1 MLATTAFRV
10 AALTVGVFLIAAAA
24 LSALLFW
31 QMNRVVTQQVLD
43 GLAGEAAVLQR
54 QAGDDGLDAL
64 AKAVS
69 LRSQPSGVGLYYLQG
84 RGGEKL
90 AGNLSRI
97 PPELDGSGR
106 GAVFNYDADGLGG
119 GDAGRPGGGRRLAVA
134 LDIQVGSGRLIVGR
148 DIDEQRRLMVDVRN
162 IAIGGFGLLALCGLA
177 AGLAIGWMV
186 LRRVDAMTESSRAI
200 MSGDLSQR
208 LPQSGTGDELDRLAA
223 SLNAMLERIEQLMN
237 GMKEISDN
245 IAHDLKTPV
254 NRLRVRAEAA
264 LRDPSGEPGYRAGL
278 EKVIETADDIIKTF
292 NALLLIARLESGTL
306 EDANEEFDAGELL
319 RDVVELYEPV
329 AEEAGLGI
337 DASGVGLL
345 RLSGNRQLIVQAVAN
360 LIDNAIKYSV
370 QNVEAVSSDKG
381 CVDCVTTKLAPVEVR
396 LLAAHGFGE
405 IVVGD
410 HGPGIDAAD
419 RERVLKRFIRLDK
432 SRSKPGTGLGLSLV
446 CAVARLHGGKVTLAD
461 NNPGLRI
468 SLFLPLAAAPSG
480 QSNRSASS

>member
-43 GLAGEAAVLQR
+43 GLAVEAELLQR
-54 QAGDDGLDAL
+54 QAKTDGLVAL
-64 AKAVS
+64 AQAVN
-69 LRSQPSGVGLYYLQG
+69 LRSQPSGVGLYYLEG

-106 GAVFNYDADGLGG
+106 GAVFTFDADVIGSDTVGQSGALQ
-119 GDAGRPGGGRRLAVA
+119 RLAVA
-134 LDIQVGSGRLIVGR
+134 LDIRAGDGRLIVGR
-148 DIDEQRRLMVDVRN
+148 DIDEQRRLIVDVRN

-177 AGLAIGWMV
+177 AGLAIGFMV

-223 SLNAMLERIEQLMN
+223 SLNAMLERIEQLLN

-254 NRLRVRAEAA
+254 NRLRVRAEVA
-264 LRDPSGEPGYRAGL
+264 LRDPSGAPGYRAGL

-292 NALLLIARLESGTL
+292 NALLLIARLEAGTL
-306 EDANEEFDAGELL
+306 EDATEEFDAGDLL

-329 AEEAGLGI
+329 AEEAGLVI
-337 DASGVGLL
+337 DAADVGSL
-345 RLSGNRQLIVQAVAN
+345 RLKGNRQLIVQAVAN
-360 LIDNAIKYSV
+360 LIDNAIKYSA
-370 QNVEAVSSDKG
+370 QRVEASTMAGGDG
-381 CVDCVTTKLAPVEVR
+381 HDMAMDAAPVEVR
-396 LLAAHGFGE
+396 LVASNGFGE
-405 IVVGD
+405 IIVGD
-410 HGPGIDAAD
+410 HGPGIEAAD
-419 RERVLKRFIRLDK
+419 RERVLKRFVRLDK

-446 CAVARLHGGKVTLAD
+446 CAVARLHGGEVALSD
-461 NNPGLRI
+461 NNPGLKV
-468 SLFLPLAAAPSG
+468 SLLLPL
-480 QSNRSASS
+480 

>member
-43 GLAGEAAVLQR
+43 GLAVEAALLQR
-54 QAGDDGLDAL
+54 QAGNDGLDAL

-119 GDAGRPGGGRRLAVA
+119 GEGRLGDGRRLAVA
-134 LDIQVGSGRLIVGR
+134 LDIQAGNGRLIVGR

-264 LRDPSGEPGYRAGL
+264 LRDPSGEPGYRTGL

-292 NALLLIARLESGTL
+292 NALLLIARLESGSL
-306 EDANEEFDAGELL
+306 EDANEEFDAGDLL

-337 DASGVGLL
+337 DASGIGSL

-370 QNVEAVSSDKG
+370 QHMETGASDG
-381 CVDCVTTKLAPVEVR
+381 GGSDGLTTKLAPVEVR
-396 LLAAHGFGE
+396 LLSANGFGE

-446 CAVARLHGGKVTLAD
+446 CAVARLHSGTVTLAD
-461 NNPGLRI
+461 NAPGLKI
-468 SLFLPLAAAPSG
+468 SLSLPLAGPASVHAKPEP
-480 QSNRSASS
+480 QS